1 MRVLVDTCVW
11 SLALRRQG
19 PVDHPAVR
27 AFSALLEKGEEV
39 VIIGVILQEILQA
52 FRADATFRKMVR
64 HLEGFP
70 LLPVGRDGHVAAAR
84 LHRAC
89 AASGVTAATRTVWG
103 PWETP
108 VRSSVTA
115 VAASSKA
122 TGAVPRT
129 VAPSGSRSSA
139 RARRGPTCASRPNR
153 RTLRCSSVLPGS
165 SVRSTSRRS
174 AGRTSSGHSNCVHSV
189 PSGSHM
195 RRRSTTSPASRSS

>member
-89 AASGVTAATRTVWG
+89 AASGVTAATVDCLI
-103 PWETP
+103 
-108 VRSSVTA
+108 
-115 VAASSKA
+115 AAA
-122 TGAVPRT
+122 CIEHNAHMLTTDQDFQRIANH
-129 VAPSGSRSSA
+129 
-139 RARRGPTCASRPNR
+139 CN
-153 RTLRCSSVLPGS
+153 LRLL
-165 SVRSTSRRS
+165 
-174 AGRTSSGHSNCVHSV
+174 
-189 PSGSHM
+189 
-195 RRRSTTSPASRSS
+195 